1 MAFKSL
7 ADNLETTGKKAEE
20 YLTNT
25 AEYYKLRLFKSSMK
39 LATSLVNMLLLS
51 GAGLFVLAFLSVGL
65 ALVIGG
71 AMENYAAGFFIVG
84 GIYMIVFII
93 ILLFAKDVIV
103 KSLLYRFSELLADD
117 DDLSPKE
124 KVEQNLINESE
135 ENLNQQS

>member
-39 LATSLVNMLLLS
+39 FATSLVNMLLLS
-51 GAGLFVLAFLSVGL
+51 GAGLFVLSFFSVGL
-65 ALVIGG
+65 AIVIGN
-71 AMENYAAGFFIVG
+71 ALESTASGFFIVG
-84 GIYMIVFII
+84 GIYSVVLIL
-93 ILLFAKDVIV
+93 ILLFGKDIIV

-117 DDLSPKE
+117 EDLLPKD
-124 KVEQNLINESE
+124 KVEQNLIDESE
-135 ENLNQQS
+135 DELKEEP